1 MLSRMMLDV
10 PVGAVGAQSAGLEPF
25 DLPDFPH
32 DVALDPAA
40 LAALVHI
47 PEGAVGPAQS
57 PGSQE
62 TDDREKE
69 DACG

>member
-1 MLSRMMLDV
+1 MMLDDCG
-10 PVGAVGAQSAGLEPF
+10 VGAVGEQSAGLEPF

-32 DVALDPAA
+32 DVALAA
-40 LAALVHI
+40 LTALAQVT
-47 PEGAVGPAQS
+47 EGAVGPAQS

>member
-1 MLSRMMLDV
+1 MMLDV

-40 LAALVHI
+40 LAALVQG
-47 PEGAVGPAQS
+47 EGAVGPAQS

-69 DACG
+69 DTCG